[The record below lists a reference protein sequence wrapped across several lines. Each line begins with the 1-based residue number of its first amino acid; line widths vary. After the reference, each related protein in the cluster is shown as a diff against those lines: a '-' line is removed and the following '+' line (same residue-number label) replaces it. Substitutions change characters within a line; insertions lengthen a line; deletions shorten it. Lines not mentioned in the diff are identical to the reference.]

1 MTTPSDYRMKDTT
14 SPIAQRPAAPTSGL
28 LALFAATVFLSA
40 FLLFQVQP
48 MISKYIL
55 PWFGSTPGVWTTALL
70 FFQLMLLGG
79 YVYAHFIVSRLT
91 WRRQAILH
99 ASLLGMA
106 LVALPIT
113 PAEAL
118 KPTDA
123 GAPIGRI
130 LLILGLSV
138 GPPYLMLSAT
148 GPLLQR
154 WFAELHPDRS
164 PYRLYALS
172 NAGSLLALLSYPFLV
187 ERFVRLQA
195 QTVFWS
201 LGYVGFAALC
211 GACAWK
217 ISHLPNQAVPR
228 RGESEGEPSPK
239 PAAHRRSGHRPGP
252 EVTLLWLS
260 LSACGSAL
268 LLATTNQM
276 SMDIAVV
283 PFLWILPLSAYLLT
297 FIVCFDHERWYVRPL
312 FMALLPLALMNALRL
327 VYSGTD
333 LGIVDQ
339 VMGYTFSLFICCMCC
354 HGELYRIRPAPVQLT
369 FFFLIVS
376 TGGALGGLFVAIVAP
391 AIFSSFYEF
400 HALLV
405 ACYVLVAIVQVR
417 VLLRGELRA
426 KDPMARV
433 VSRVCWAGAL
443 VAIIYGSISSVI
455 PGTWFDDDASS
466 NVIAT
471 FDSWQA
477 SMLLY
482 AVATAGLLLLF
493 LEIWRHLRGEAWLAW
508 WASGAGITRL
518 ALGATLAMGF
528 LSLSGGLVWQILEDE
543 RRVVERDRNFYGT
556 LAIKERDV
564 DFSTHRLSL
573 THGRISH
580 GLQLQENHD
589 WPTSY
594 FGPETGIG
602 LAIQHHPS
610 RSREDRQFRIGVVG
624 LGVGTLAAYANA
636 RIDPDRS
643 ESSYATAHETGVADY
658 LAFYELN
665 PLVVRWARDRF
676 TFLSDASERGAD
688 IAVFEGDGRISLERQ
703 LALGQE
709 QRFDVL
715 AIDAFSSDAI
725 PIHLITYESF
735 EIYLAHLNED
745 GILAIHVTNRFVDLI
760 PITQRLAEATGLSA
774 IYVENYDSSS
784 RMVDSSDWILMTRNQ
799 AFLDLEV
806 VHEDEE
812 EMPEPGPLWTD
823 DFSSVFEVVEF
834 ND

>member
-1 MTTPSDYRMKDTT
+1 MIDAT
-14 SPIAQRPAAPTSGL
+14 SPIPRRPPDPTSGL

-48 MISKYIL
+48 MIGKYIL

-99 ASLLGMA
+99 AILLGLA
-106 LVALPIT
+106 LAALPIT

-154 WFAELHPDRS
+154 WFAELHPGRS
-164 PYRLYALS
+164 PYRLYSLS

-187 ERFVRLQA
+187 ERFVRLEA

-211 GACAWK
+211 VACAWK
-217 ISHLPNQAVPR
+217 ISRLATLAVAER
-228 RGESEGEPSPK
+228 RESRGGQSQP
-239 PAAHRRSGHRPGP
+239 PAVSSASENRPDLG
-252 EVTLLWLS
+252 VTLLWLS

-276 SMDIAVV
+276 SLDIAVV

-297 FIVCFDHERWYVRPL
+297 FILCFDHERWYVRPL
-312 FMALLPLALMNALRL
+312 FMALLPLALMNTVRL
-327 VYSGTD
+327 IYGGVG

-339 VMGYTFSLFICCMCC
+339 VIGYSLSLFICCMCC
-354 HGELYRIRPAPVQLT
+354 HGELYRLRPAPVQLT

-376 TGGALGGLFVAIVAP
+376 AGGALGGLFVAVAAP
-391 AIFSSFYEF
+391 AMFSSFYEF
-400 HALLV
+400 HILLV
-405 ACYVLVAIVQVR
+405 ACYVLVAIVGVR
-417 VLLRGELRA
+417 MLLRGEARA
-426 KDPMARV
+426 RNQTARV
-433 VSRVCWAGAL
+433 LSGVCWAAAL
-443 VAIIYGSISSVI
+443 SVI
-455 PGTWFDDDASS
+455 IIGSVSSLIPATWFDDDATS
-466 NVIAT
+466 NVIET
-471 FDSWQA
+471 FASWQTG
-477 SMLLY
+477 MLLY
-482 AVATAGLLLLF
+482 ALATAGTVLVLL
-493 LEIWRHLRGEAWLAW
+493 ETWRRWSGEAWRTW
-508 WASGAGITRL
+508 WASTAGFARL
-518 ALGATLAMGF
+518 AVSATLALGF
-528 LSLSGGLVWQILEDE
+528 LSLSGGLVWQVLEDE

-564 DFSTHRLSL
+564 DYNTHRLSL

-602 LAIQHHPS
+602 LAIQHHPG
-610 RSREDRQFRIGVVG
+610 RSREDRQFRVGVVG

-636 RIDPDRS
+636 RIDPDGS
-643 ESSYATAHETGVADY
+643 ESSYATVHETGVADY
-658 LAFYELN
+658 MGFYELN

-676 TFLSDASERGAD
+676 TFLADASERGAD
-688 IAVFEGDGRISLERQ
+688 IAIFEGDGRITLERQ
-703 LALGQE
+703 LELGQE

-735 EIYLAHLNED
+735 EIYLRHLNED

-760 PITQRLAEATGLSA
+760 PIVERLAEATGLGA
-774 IYVENYDSSS
+774 FYAENYDTFS
-784 RMVDSSDWILMTRNQ
+784 RMVDSSDWILMTNNQ

-812 EMPEPGPLWTD
+812 ELPGPGPLWTD
-823 DFSSVFEVVEF
+823 DFSSVFEVLEF
-834 ND
+834 DN

>member
-1 MTTPSDYRMKDTT
+1 MKDTT
-14 SPIAQRPAAPTSGL
+14 SPIAELPPDSKSGL
-28 LALFAATVFLSA
+28 LALFATTVFVSA

-48 MISKYIL
+48 MIGKYIL

-99 ASLLGMA
+99 ATLLGLA

-123 GAPIGRI
+123 GVPIGRI
-130 LLILGLSV
+130 LLILGISV

-154 WFAELHPDRS
+154 WFAELHPSRS

-172 NAGSLLALLSYPFLV
+172 NTGSLLALLSYPFVV
-187 ERFVRLQA
+187 ERFVRLEA
-195 QTVFWS
+195 QTLFWS
-201 LGYVGFAALC
+201 LAYIGFAVLC

-217 ISHLPNQAVPR
+217 IFHLATAAVGQQ
-228 RGESEGEPSPK
+228 GEPEIEPSPSA
-239 PAAHRRSGHRPGP
+239 PASSPSGHRPGLGP
-252 EVTLLWLS
+252 TLLWLS

-283 PFLWILPLSAYLLT
+283 PFLWILPLSVYLLT
-297 FIVCFDHERWYVRPL
+297 FILCFDHERWYVRPL

-327 VYSGTD
+327 IYGGTG

-339 VMGYTFSLFICCMCC
+339 IVGYSLSLFICCMCC
-354 HGELYRIRPAPVQLT
+354 HGELFRTRPAPVQLT
-369 FFFLIVS
+369 FFFLVVS
-376 TGGALGGLFVAIVAP
+376 MGGALGGLFVAVVAP

-400 HALLV
+400 HILLV
-405 ACYVLVAIVQVR
+405 ACYVLVACVQVR
-417 VLLRGELRA
+417 VLLRGEL
-426 KDPMARV
+426 KLTGGRV
-433 VSRVCWAGAL
+433 ASVLSGVCWAAAL
-443 VAIIYGSISSVI
+443 FAIIIGSVFSVI

-466 NVIAT
+466 SVTET
-471 FDSWQA
+471 FASWQA
-477 SMLLY
+477 GMLLY
-482 AVATAGLLLLF
+482 ALVTAGLLLLF
-493 LEIWRHLRGEAWLAW
+493 LETWRRWRGEIWRAC
-508 WASGAGITRL
+508 WASGRGIARL
-518 ALGATLAMGF
+518 GLSATLAAGC
-528 LSLSGGLVWQILEDE
+528 LSLSGGLVWQVLEAE

-556 LAIKERDV
+556 LAIKEREVEDRM
-564 DFSTHRLSL
+564 HRLSL
-573 THGRISH
+573 THGRIRH
-580 GLQLQENHD
+580 GLQLQQYPD

-602 LAIQHHPS
+602 LAIEHHPS

-643 ESSYATAHETGVADY
+643 RESYATAHDTGIADY
-658 LAFYELN
+658 IGFYELN

-676 TFLSDASERGAD
+676 TFLADASARGAELA
-688 IAVFEGDGRISLERQ
+688 IFEGDGRITLEHQ
-703 LALGQE
+703 LEGGQE

-725 PIHLITYESF
+725 PIHLMTYESF
-735 EIYLAHLNED
+735 QTYLRHLNED

-760 PITQRLAEATGLSA
+760 PITRRLAEATGLSV
-774 IYVENYDSSS
+774 IYVENYESSS
-784 RMVDSSDWILMTRNQ
+784 RMVSSSDWILLTNNQ

-834 ND
+834 DK